1 MEVHIMYSMVLA
13 MALVGG
19 AEAPDCHWGNRGGCW
34 GGGWGGCYGG
44 GGGWYGGCS
53 GYGGGG
59 VYRSAGW
66 YGGGTYYA
74 GDGSFGGPVYSNG
87 FGYYG
92 PVYNSSPAYN
102 GNPAYNG
109 GTGTTGRGDN
119 RGTGTTGTQGSTSE
133 RVGEPTKSE
142 RVGEPT
148 KANQS
153 KEEASLPSRA
163 WIVVNL
169 PADAKL
175 TVDGDFVS
183 QQTGNQRLLQT
194 PPIEPGRQFT
204 YTLAAEVMRNGQPVR
219 QQQQVTLQPGQ
230 QLAVNFV
237 FNAVP

>member
-1 MEVHIMYSMVLA
+1 MYSVVLA

-34 GGGWGGCYGG
+34 GGGYGGCHG
-44 GGGWYGGCS
+44 GGGWYGGGCS

-59 VYRSAGW
+59 VYRAAGW

-74 GDGSFGGPVYSNG
+74 GDGYYGQPGFSGGPAHYGGTGQYSAPG
-87 FGYYG
+87 
-92 PVYNSSPAYN
+92 NSS
-102 GNPAYNG
+102 
-109 GTGTTGRGDN
+109 GTGTTGRSDN
-119 RGTGTTGTQGSTSE
+119 RGTGATGTQGSTSE

-153 KEEASLPSRA
+153 KEEGSLSSRA

-237 FNAVP
+237 FTAEP